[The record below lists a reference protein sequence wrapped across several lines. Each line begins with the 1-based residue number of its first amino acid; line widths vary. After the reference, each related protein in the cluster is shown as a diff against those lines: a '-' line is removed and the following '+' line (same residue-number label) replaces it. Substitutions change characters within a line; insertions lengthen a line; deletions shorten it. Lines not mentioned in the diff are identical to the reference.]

1 MLFRSDEMEK
11 RTAAFAAARVRNLA
25 SFNRKQKNSGSGGLP
40 EIVIVINELAD
51 LLYSSGTEI
60 EGVIMRL
67 AQKAGASGIYMIL
80 SAQRP
85 SPDVFTT
92 MIKTNIPA
100 RAAFS
105 LSSESESKNII
116 GTGDAVKL
124 TGKGD
129 MLFRDAG
136 AKNPQPVRYQTA
148 FISEDKISEFVEY
161 MFSNLEPPE
170 TMKF

>member
-1 MLFRSDEMEK
+1 
-11 RTAAFAAARVRNLA
+11 
-25 SFNRKQKNSGSGGLP
+25 
-40 EIVIVINELAD
+40 
-51 LLYSSGTEI
+51 
-60 EGVIMRL
+60 MRL

-100 RAAFS
+100 RAAFT